1 MIEGD
6 AGVTVTETSCA
17 AVTVSV
23 VDAARLV
30 AGSSAVIVVSPTAP
44 PVAMPSDPAAFEIE
58 AIAGVEEDHVTLAVS
73 GWVEA
78 SVYVP
83 VAVN

>member
-1 MIEGD
+1 M
-6 AGVTVTETSCA
+6 
-17 AVTVSV
+17 
-23 VDAARLV
+23 
-30 AGSSAVIVVSPTAP
+30 IVVSPTAP